1 MRRQGKNTT
10 KRSMLLRVG
19 SFSLDAERTDGSTVM
34 AGLSPTSGGIITPRR
49 IVRSLNV
56 SPAVTQLVPLDA
68 VAQRPLSTETSA
80 TVLSEEVLDDL
91 ISESV
96 SATYV
101 PEGSLPLLGVHN
113 GPAEGMTASFDPGNQ
128 KSMSYSLTR
137 MTDKDSLCSSSL
149 SGGSSTHSFS
159 HEYTLAFDVES
170 VYSCSLSCVG
180 DAKHGTRSVSRQ
192 MASPAA
198 TAAET
203 AAAVAAATPN
213 NSVPGCGD
221 TITRDPEAGIVQLIA
236 TGDGSNA
243 VEFGRGRRIV
253 NVRREERI
261 GRGGYGDIFR
271 AVDLDTGLPLA
282 IKEIL
287 VTADISKD
295 VEKQLR
301 ALEREIRVMR
311 KLNHKHIVSY
321 YSARR
326 DESCSALLIYME
338 YVGGGTIAQKLRTNG
353 PFSEDETRHY
363 TRQLLEG
370 LDYLHQRRIVH
381 RDLKGDNLF
390 LTEDGVLKV
399 GDFGT
404 SKELQTTLVTDS
416 VAGTPNFMAPE
427 VIACSGHTCMADIW
441 SVGCCVLEMLTAHPP
456 FWNLDNHMA
465 VMFAIMKGRLEEQLP
480 HQISGD
486 AKDFIRACLRN
497 DPKERPTAAQLKQH
511 RWLLSKEENE
521 DVGSRVQSCLSL
533 SSLGFSNGDGKH
545 REGQCTTQ
553 EGSMTARK
561 DVFKSSTA
569 PVVSIIPD
577 GNNTSGGSPVNSS
590 KSGSKKTGKRKRIL
604 DPPAPSTAAK
614 SPSGSAPN
622 LMPPLATPL
631 SNGQLT
637 NHTKQTTTRSAPHA
651 NGVKHGKSNTKVGI
665 GSTRNGGVSGGRG
678 EPKRGGLTSEGYVV
692 TKTTKGGRLTTP
704 RLEATTCSTR

>member
-1 MRRQGKNTT
+1 
-10 KRSMLLRVG
+10 
-19 SFSLDAERTDGSTVM
+19 
-34 AGLSPTSGGIITPRR
+34 
-49 IVRSLNV
+49 
-56 SPAVTQLVPLDA
+56 
-68 VAQRPLSTETSA
+68 
-80 TVLSEEVLDDL
+80 
-91 ISESV
+91 
-96 SATYV
+96 
-101 PEGSLPLLGVHN
+101 
-113 GPAEGMTASFDPGNQ
+113 
-128 KSMSYSLTR
+128 
-137 MTDKDSLCSSSL
+137 
-149 SGGSSTHSFS
+149 
-159 HEYTLAFDVES
+159 
-170 VYSCSLSCVG
+170 
-180 DAKHGTRSVSRQ
+180 
-192 MASPAA
+192 
-198 TAAET
+198 
-203 AAAVAAATPN
+203 
-213 NSVPGCGD
+213 
-221 TITRDPEAGIVQLIA
+221 
-236 TGDGSNA
+236 
-243 VEFGRGRRIV
+243 
-253 NVRREERI
+253 VRREERI

-465 VMFAIMKGRLEEQLP
+465 VMFAIMKGRLEEQVP

-497 DPKERPTAAQLKQH
+497 DPKERPT
-511 RWLLSKEENE
+511 
-521 DVGSRVQSCLSL
+521 
-533 SSLGFSNGDGKH
+533 
-545 REGQCTTQ
+545 
-553 EGSMTARK
+553 
-561 DVFKSSTA
+561 
-569 PVVSIIPD
+569 
-577 GNNTSGGSPVNSS
+577 
-590 KSGSKKTGKRKRIL
+590 
-604 DPPAPSTAAK
+604 
-614 SPSGSAPN
+614 
-622 LMPPLATPL
+622 
-631 SNGQLT
+631 
-637 NHTKQTTTRSAPHA
+637 
-651 NGVKHGKSNTKVGI
+651 
-665 GSTRNGGVSGGRG
+665 
-678 EPKRGGLTSEGYVV
+678 
-692 TKTTKGGRLTTP
+692 
-704 RLEATTCSTR
+704 